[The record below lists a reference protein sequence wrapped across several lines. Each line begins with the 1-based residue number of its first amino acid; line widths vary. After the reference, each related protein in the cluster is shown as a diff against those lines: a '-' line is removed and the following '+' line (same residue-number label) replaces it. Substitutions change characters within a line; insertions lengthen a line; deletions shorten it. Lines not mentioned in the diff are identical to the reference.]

1 MVVLCNQDIK
11 ADELK
16 RLFQRMGELTGKPGG
31 KLHINSIHPEI
42 NRGLGNDQ
50 VLSDPEVYVVSS
62 EVCTRRMAYSQ
73 ALKSN

>member
-16 RLFQRMGELTGKPGG
+16 SLIQRMGEITGKPEG
-31 KLHINSIHPEI
+31 KLHINSMHPEI
-42 NRGLGNDQ
+42 NRCFGNDQ
-50 VLSDPEVYVVSS
+50 VLSDPEVYVVS

-73 ALKSN
+73 ALRSN